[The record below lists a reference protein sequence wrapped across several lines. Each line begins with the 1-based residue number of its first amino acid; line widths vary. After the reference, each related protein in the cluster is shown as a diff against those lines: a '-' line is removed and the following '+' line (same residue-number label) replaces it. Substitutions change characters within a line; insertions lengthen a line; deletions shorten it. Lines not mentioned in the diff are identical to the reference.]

1 MPDSLTV
8 APEPE
13 FDTEPAAPPGTG
25 EHPARR
31 WWALVIIALAQL
43 MVVLDASI
51 VTIALPFAQTDLH
64 IADANKQ
71 WALTAYTLIFGGLLL
86 LGGRLADYLGRRNV
100 FLVGLVGFAAA
111 SALGGAAQN
120 GAMFFAGRALQGAF
134 AALLAPS
141 ALSLITVT
149 FTEQKDRAKA
159 FGVYAAVSGGGAAI
173 GLIAGGV
180 LTEYLSWRW
189 CLLVN
194 TPIAIAA
201 VVGALAFVIKD
212 RPNPRTGGYDLP
224 GAVTATLGLISL
236 VYGFTRAAEVG
247 WGAGSTIALFV
258 ISVVL
263 LAAFVSIERHSP
275 NALLPL
281 HIPGERNRGGAY
293 LIALLMPIAMFAMFL
308 FLSYYFQ
315 NTLRFS
321 PLRAGVAFLPFPAG
335 IIVSAGIASALL
347 PRFGPRA
354 PMIFGAVCGAVGLV
368 YLAQLDINS
377 TWLGSVLPS
386 ELLIAVGMGQVFVAM
401 QSVALHNIEEK
412 DSGVASALLNTAQQ
426 VGGSVGLALLSTI
439 VSQAFSRHP
448 GSAVVGMDPATH
460 LPRPA
465 NIEAFKSAAI
475 HSYDVAFY
483 WGAGFFLL
491 ALVVILV
498 TIRMQADDLR
508 TQPLSEVAVPVA

>member
-1 MPDSLTV
+1 VSEVLTV
-8 APEPE
+8 TPERG
-13 FDTEPAAPPGTG
+13 DPAAGRSSAVRG
-25 EHPARR
+25 DHPSRR
-31 WWALVIIALAQL
+31 WWALVVIALAQL

-51 VTIALPFAQTDLH
+51 VTIALPFAQRDLN
-64 IADANKQ
+64 ISDANKQ

-111 SALGGAAQN
+111 SALGGVAQN
-120 GAMFFAGRALQGAF
+120 QAMFFAGRGLQGAF

-141 ALSLITVT
+141 ALSLITVI

-159 FGVYAAVSGGGAAI
+159 FGVYAAVSGGGAAL

-180 LTEYLSWRW
+180 LTEYLNWRW

-201 VVGALAFVIKD
+201 VVGAFALVHKD
-212 RPNPRTGGYDLP
+212 RPSIREGGYDVP
-224 GAVTATLGLISL
+224 GAVTATLGLVAV

-247 WGAGSTIALFV
+247 WGANSTIGLFV
-258 ISVVL
+258 ASVVL
-263 LAAFVSIERHSP
+263 LGAFVVIELRTP
-275 NALLPL
+275 NALLPM

-293 LIALLMPIAMFAMFL
+293 LVALLLPIAMFAMFL

-315 NTLRFS
+315 NTLGYT

-335 IIVSAGIASALL
+335 LIVSAGLASALL
-347 PRFGPRA
+347 PRIGPR
-354 PMIFGAVCGAVGLV
+354 PQMLFGALAGAAGLL
-368 YLAQLDINS
+368 YLAQLDVNS
-377 TWLGSVLPS
+377 TWAANVLPS
-386 ELLIAVGMGQVFVAM
+386 ELLMAVGMGQAFVAM
-401 QSVALHNIEEK
+401 QSVALHNIAEK

-439 VSQAFSRHP
+439 VTQVFTRSP
-448 GSAVVGMDPATH
+448 GSALIGVDPASH
-460 LPRPA
+460 RP
-465 NIEAFKSAAI
+465 IPKDPMAFISAGI

-483 WGAGFFLL
+483 WGAGFFVL
-491 ALVVILV
+491 AAAVIMV
-498 TIRMQADDLR
+498 TIRLRADDLK
-508 TQPLSEVAVPVA
+508 TDTPVAVVA